1 MKTYKEFS
9 ISLQELADKETFI
22 SRKTSDMTRKNIED
36 QKRIENRK
44 RDMKP
49 LGDDLK
55 TSKPSALRDQE
66 VESDSDPVSR
76 SVNIKGNVDNNYQG
90 KDLKKQHQLYK
101 GTALK
106 DQKVAVKEEDDWQD
120 VIRRKLKDRKE
131 RTIGQDEL
139 GTQQEK
145 QIHYQQQREA
155 EQRKKIG
162 QKVFPRDERSRVTN
176 NERQAL
182 LQKEENEANAEN
194 CSDLPADEKKKERQM
209 DIEKINKKIKPH
221 HKKIVAKKK

>member
-9 ISLQELADKETFI
+9 ISLQELTDKETFI

-44 RDMKP
+44 RETKP
-49 LGDDLK
+49 LGDDLR
-55 TSKPSALRDQE
+55 TSKPSVLRNQE

-76 SVNIKGNVDNNYQG
+76 SVNTKDNNVDNNYQG
-90 KDLKKQHQLYK
+90 KDVKKQHQR
-101 GTALK
+101 

-120 VIRRKLKDRKE
+120 VIRRKLKDREEKNKA
-131 RTIGQDEL
+131 RTLEQDDL
-139 GTQQEK
+139 MSANEK
-145 QIHYQQQREA
+145 QKYYQQQREA
-155 EQRKKIG
+155 ERKRQTG

-176 NERQAL
+176 DEKAAL
-182 LQKEENEANAEN
+182 LRKEENEANAEN
-194 CSDLPADEKKKERQM
+194 CSNLPADEKKKERQM

-221 HKKIVAKKK
+221 HKKISVKK